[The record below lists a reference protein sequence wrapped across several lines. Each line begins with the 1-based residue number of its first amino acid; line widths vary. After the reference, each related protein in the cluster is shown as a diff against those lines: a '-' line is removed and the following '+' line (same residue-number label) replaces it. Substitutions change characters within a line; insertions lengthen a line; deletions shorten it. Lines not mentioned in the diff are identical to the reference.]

1 MQRLALSDR
10 EWNLLAAFLLCLA
23 EAAHG
28 YQRRGRDARGGQK
41 LVAAQSTLADA
52 GGRQEPAG
60 GQGDKYDLVDGARDA
75 GASDELWPARA

>member
-1 MQRLALSDR
+1 MATS
-10 EWNLLAAFLLCLA
+10 AAA
-23 EAAHG
+23 ETPEAA
-28 YQRRGRDARGGQK
+28 RS
-41 LVAAQSTLADA
+41 LSLPESTLADA